1 MLESISN
8 VEAQA
13 YPVFMQSLQDIQD
26 VSDVLEYCESKKVTV
41 LYSESM
47 YVMVTKKEVV
57 DLCCIRKLGI
67 PELLEIKAFLK
78 SHFGSVKF
86 TMDAREATSY
96 TFIRFLARRG
106 ELEILKDSPWEWGG
120 EVFHELKVRF
130 VK

>member
-1 MLESISN
+1 MLEIISN

-26 VSDVLEYCESKKVTV
+26 VSDVLEYCESKKVSIM
-41 LYSESM
+41 YSDTM
-47 YVMVTKKEVV
+47 YVMLTKREVV
-57 DLCCIRKLGI
+57 DLCTTEKLG
-67 PELLEIKAFLK
+67 LQQLSQIKAFLK
-78 SHFGSVKF
+78 SHFGNVRF

-106 ELEILKDSPWEWGG
+106 ELEILKDTPWEWEG